1 MQPVT
6 AAPLVLHHALM
17 TPGKHFVNRSPLFL
31 AGWLAGWVA
40 GALGGTRTPNLLI
53 RSRIPAV
60 QLVCP
65 SP

>member
-40 GALGGTRTPNLLI
+40 GEVFTEGYDLAVRAVSGTSTTR
-53 RSRIPAV
+53 
-60 QLVCP
+60 
-65 SP
+65 